1 MFTITERNGKI
12 KIYHKSTILEL
23 TREEADQLIVELQ
36 SFRKMLK
43 WTVLIDYNTGKQNE
57 IKGKKN

>member
-1 MFTITERNGKI
+1 MFTITEVGNKI
-12 KIYHKSTILEL
+12 KIYHRSPILEL